1 MDFPNLN
8 NLLNQWGELI
18 ISLYRQELVQT
29 KAEDTGALGNSLNYI
44 VETQDGVKQVS
55 LRLLDY
61 WKYVEEGRKAGKFPP
76 INNIKNWIRTKP
88 ILPRPYNGKLPAIDQ
103 LAYLIGRKIQVEGIQ
118 GKYPLSKSLQDIENN
133 YMELLYEAITKD
145 LEQQVDN
152 IFKNF

>member
-18 ISLYRQELVQT
+18 ISLYRQELVQS

-76 INNIKNWIRTKP
+76 LNNIKNWIRTKP
-88 ILPRPYNGKLPAIDQ
+88 ILPRPYNGKLPTIDQ
-103 LAYLIGRKIQVEGIQ
+103 LAYLIGRKIQVEGTQ
-118 GKYPLSKSLQDIENN
+118 GKYPLSKSLQYIENN
-133 YMELLYEAITKD
+133 YMELLYDAITKD